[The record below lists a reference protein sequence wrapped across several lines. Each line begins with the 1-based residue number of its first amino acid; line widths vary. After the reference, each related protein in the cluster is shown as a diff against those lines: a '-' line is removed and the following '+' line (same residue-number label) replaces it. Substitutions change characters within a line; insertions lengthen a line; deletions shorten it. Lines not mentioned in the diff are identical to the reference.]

1 MCNLSTD
8 VLAPCA
14 LMARVVKCD
23 NFLLNTKIRS
33 SPAYS
38 QKKIS
43 MMCLHFYANKHK
55 PLHSDSKQSR
65 QRAAMVL
72 WKATLHR
79 IEQT

>member
-38 QKKIS
+38 QKK
-43 MMCLHFYANKHK
+43 KHDV
-55 PLHSDSKQSR
+55 LTFLCKQ
-65 QRAAMVL
+65 A
-72 WKATLHR
+72 
-79 IEQT
+79 